1 MSFKKLLTVI
11 LSCIFIFTL
20 FAFTACRGGDNSSG
34 GNGSGGGSGNS
45 SEATQTG
52 YTVFYGST
60 ELKNGSEISVEKG
73 SESLIESLISV
84 KVNYSDGSV
93 KAAEAGSYSIGNNLK
108 SEVSVGDEYTFIVSY
123 GNFDS
128 ISFTVKI
135 IEEITSDY
143 TITITSGTE
152 NCYTEQVNSYG
163 ETTITFSNITEKT
176 VCNFTGTL
184 KGNIVVDVDENLKFE
199 LELDGA
205 TIVSDY
211 NAPICELNSDKL
223 TITAKKSS
231 VNNITDRR
239 TEVTDESSVSS
250 AIYAT
255 DDLDIGGKGVLNVVS
270 ANNNGIHSKDD
281 LEVKNLSLS
290 VSCVDNALKGNDE
303 LSVLSGTITLI
314 AKKGDGI
321 KTSNTAT
328 KYNDDGTL
336 KKQQGNVYIDNSKG
350 DLYLTIYAACDGID
364 AAYDVLITKSTEN
377 ALNIEI
383 YTDKYSEYSEEVTD
397 FSDGTL
403 YLRYSSNSYSYSVM
417 YYNSES
423 DYVIKNAQYYTST
436 RGNRGGTYYY
446 YKVDRPSGYQKIKVY
461 AYSSESALGQTENY
475 VFCSSYVALS
485 SSYDTASI
493 SYYSGTASIDWTNF
507 TTSSQGG
514 PGGFPGGPGGGMQEG
529 NTDKGDYST
538 KGIKAD
544 NEITIT
550 GGVITIVSYDDAI
563 HANSDSEL
571 EATDSNG
578 NAVSYGSGNITISGG
593 ELKLKS
599 NDDAVHADGTLTVS
613 GGSIDIDKCYE
624 GLEGKKVIISG
635 GDVSIISSDDGVN
648 GTGSTDAESIVI
660 SGGTLYVYAGGDGID
675 SNSTSSYDGILISG
689 GNSVIISNGVS
700 DSAID
705 SERGYNYTGGRVLA
719 VSLSGGMSSENTN
732 CKNFSSVGTSSNL
745 NLSEGNYL
753 TATVSGKVVAA
764 VKIPA
769 GIRAMVVYLGSSSAS
784 LSQTSSFGEA
794 LNSDGVYFAD

>member
-1 MSFKKLLTVI
+1 MSFKKTLTLI

-20 FAFTACRGGDNSSG
+20 FAFSACKGGDNSNDSD
-34 GNGSGGGSGNS
+34 SKIDNS
-45 SEATQTG
+45 SGAKQTG
-52 YTVFYGST
+52 YIVYYGST
-60 ELKNGSEISVEKG
+60 ELKNSSEISIEKG

-84 KVNYSDGSV
+84 KVSYSDGSQ

-108 SEVSVGDEYTFIVSY
+108 SQVAVGDKYTFIVSY

-135 IEEITSDY
+135 VKEITSDY
-143 TITITSGTE
+143 KITTTLGTK

-163 ETTITFSNITEKT
+163 ETTITFSNITENT
-176 VCNFTGTL
+176 ICNFKGNL
-184 KGNIVVDVDENLKFE
+184 KGNIIVDVDVNYKFE

-211 NAPICELNSDKL
+211 NVPICELNSNKF
-223 TITAKKSS
+223 TVTAKKSS
-231 VNNITDRR
+231 ENTVTDRR
-239 TEVTDESSVSS
+239 AEVTDETSVSS
-250 AIYAT
+250 AIYAV
-255 DDLDIGGKGVLNVVS
+255 DDLDVGGKGVLNVIS

-290 VSCVDNALKGNDE
+290 VSCTNNALKGNDE
-303 LSVLSGTITLI
+303 LSILSGNVALI

-321 KTSNTAT
+321 KTSNSAT
-328 KYNDDGTL
+328 KYNADGTL

-350 DLYLTIYAACDGID
+350 DLYLTIYAACNGID
-364 AAYDVLITKSTEN
+364 AAYDVFVNKPTEN
-377 ALNIEI
+377 ALSVEI

-397 FSDGTL
+397 FSNGTL
-403 YLRYSSNSYSYSVM
+403 YLRYSSNTYYYSVM

-423 DYVIKNAQYYTST
+423 DYVIKNAQYYTSM
-436 RGNRGGTYYY
+436 RGDRGRSYYY
-446 YKVDRPSGYQKIKVY
+446 YKVDRASGYQKIKVY
-461 AYSSESALGQTENY
+461 AYSSESELGQTENY
-475 VFCSSYVALS
+475 VFCSSFLALN
-485 SSYDTASI
+485 SSYDTVSV

-514 PGGFPGGPGGGMQEG
+514 PGGFPGMPGGGMQEG
-529 NTDKGDYST
+529 NTDKGSYST

-544 NEITIT
+544 NQVTIT
-550 GGVITIVSYDDAI
+550 GGLITIDSYDDAI
-563 HANSDSEL
+563 HANSDSYL

-578 NAVSYGSGNITISGG
+578 NAISYGSGNITISGG
-593 ELKLKS
+593 ELKIKT
-599 NDDAVHADGTLTVS
+599 NDDAIHAGGTLTVS
-613 GGSIDIDKCYE
+613 GGNIDVDKCYE
-624 GLEGKKVIISG
+624 GLEGKKIIISG

-648 GTGSTDAESIVI
+648 GTGSNDAESIVI

-689 GNSVIISNGVS
+689 GNSVIISNGFS

-705 SERGYNYTGGRVLA
+705 SERGYKYTGGKVLA
-719 VSLSGGMSSENTN
+719 VSLSGGMSRENTN
-732 CKNFSSVGTSSNL
+732 CNNFSSVGTYVNL
-745 NLSEGNYL
+745 NLTKGNYL
-753 TATVSGKVVAA
+753 TAGVSGKVVAA

-784 LSQTSSFGEA
+784 LSQAGSFGEA
-794 LNSDGVYFAD
+794 LNSDGVYFAE